1 MLSVSEQGSGACNL
15 LLPLVRR
22 AADLPLARKAADLP
36 LYLDWRSGN

>member
-15 LLPLVRR
+15 L
-22 AADLPLARKAADLP
+22 LPLARKAADLP

>member
-1 MLSVSEQGSGACNL
+1 MLSVSEQGSEVCNL

-36 LYLDWRSGN
+36 LYLDRRSGN